1 MIQGKYHIHIE
12 NSDSSQP
19 IFIGTQAQVDSLL
32 ARNADLA
39 DRLHITIGSSNCDEV
54 DQWTAENR
62 AEYYGHMKTADIL
75 VGFSFPTEG
84 LRQYAPDLRWIHFIS
99 SGVDHLAPFDW
110 VPEGVQLV
118 NNRGVHLPK
127 SGESFAMFLGM
138 LNAQIPRLVTSQ
150 RQHKW
155 DKNYTSVIKGKTLA
169 VLGVGNQGGEM
180 ARRAQGMGLHVI
192 GIDPYVKQ
200 HPCCERVVGL
210 EGMREV
216 LAGAD
221 FLAIAAPL
229 TEETRG
235 IVNEEVLGWLP
246 PHAGVMNVS
255 RGPLLDEDALCRK
268 LCAGQLSGAIL
279 DVFHTE
285 PLPPDS
291 PLWDAPNL
299 IMTPH
304 VSSDDLVNYMPLTLD
319 LTIAN
324 LRRQLAGEPLANVV
338 DVKRAF

>member
-1 MIQGKYHIHIE
+1 MLDGKIHIHIE
-12 NSDSSQP
+12 NSDSSAP
-19 IFIGTQAQVDSLL
+19 VFVGTQAHVEALL
-32 ARNADLA
+32 ARNEDLA
-39 DRLHITIGSSNCDEV
+39 GRLHITIGSSSCDEI
-54 DQWTAENR
+54 DRWTAEDL
-62 AEYYGHMKTADIL
+62 EEFYGQMKTADIL
-75 VGFSFPTEG
+75 VGFSFPTENM
-84 LRQYAPDLRWIHFIS
+84 RQYAPDLRWIHFIS

-150 RQHKW
+150 RKHKW
-155 DKNYTSVIKGKTLA
+155 DKNFTSVIRGKTLA
-169 VLGVGNQGGEM
+169 ILGVGHQGGEM
-180 ARRAQGMGLHVI
+180 ARRAQEMGLHVI
-192 GIDPYVKQ
+192 GIDPYKKE
-200 HPCCERVVGL
+200 HPCCDRVVGL
-210 EGMREV
+210 EAMRQV
-216 LAGAD
+216 LGGAD

-229 TEETRG
+229 TDETRG

-268 LCAGQLSGAIL
+268 LCAGELSGAIL
-279 DVFHTE
+279 DVFQQE

-319 LTIAN
+319 LTIKN
-324 LRRQLAGEPLANVV
+324 LRRQLAGEPLVNVV
-338 DVKRAF
+338 DGKRAF